1 MLKSI
6 EFLIKTRRHFVDML
20 MVRKVKR

>member
-6 EFLIKTRRHFVDML
+6 EFLIKTRRRFVDML